1 MAIIN
6 SACWRCSG
14 FQLNSSAAGRS
25 PSELAAGAEPEKSG
39 AKFAAAAAG
48 AAAATAVSSIAP
60 GCRSF
65 VHCSVAAGCS

>member
-14 FQLNSSAAGRS
+14 FRLNSSAAGRS

-39 AKFAAAAAG
+39 AIFAAAAG